1 MSSLG
6 ATPIDIDTMATADTS
21 ALYSPL
27 MEQLPAAKDVMRN
40 ADARVFFTQEQLSLQ
55 EHLAQQQQQGQM
67 MDSPSY
73 VCKWMPTNLRL
84 PSQVAQQNEIY
95 LCLPVHMSE
104 TSYFKQKE
112 EKEEYKDD
120 GYCSDNATQLRLLE
134 LDRYLAAIP
143 PLASSTQTLLF
154 GAPVTQNNDSNHQM
168 YRASL
173 KAIQNKVHQDRR
185 SKYERQSQLLA
196 KEPRSSGHRLVTSTN
211 SGRVINILQGEIAHC
226 TPFQADVLVSDDAT
240 TCHIV
245 ALWSRYLSSEEG
257 EKMTGTTS
265 SSTVLATMTHIDGP
279 GYETSIRDAVNEHI
293 KYHSI
298 HSKQN
303 NNDEE
308 CKENCTCQENCDSG
322 IIEMSIHIL
331 GGFNDHEGSSIE
343 ITDNVLQ
350 TFAALSNEYNEY
362 CISRRPPYMRM
373 TLETCAV
380 TSANDDGAGCPLGRG
395 LGMEVAT
402 GNIFLAEI
410 EDVDNMHGTVS
421 SPTPPTAVVA
431 SCNEIGMVPVDSDV
445 HLLNAGANVSHIS
458 AQGPAATLRSIR
470 LWASAFH
477 SRGRKRESR
486 LNVIYRPN
494 RDNLCVEPFF
504 FGPHSSAKGLLGCSD
519 EELLHITSTSP
530 EVEKSNFA
538 SKVRQSLTFMNG
550 TMSSRVFTGDQPMQ
564 YQRVGLNGW
573 VRIS

>member
-6 ATPIDIDTMATADTS
+6 ATPIKIDTMATTDTG

-27 MEQLPAAKDVMRN
+27 LEQLPVEN
-40 ADARVFFTQEQLSLQ
+40 ADAQVFFIQEQLSLQ
-55 EHLAQQQQQGQM
+55 EHLAQQQGQM

-84 PSQVAQQNEIY
+84 HSQDAQQEDVY
-95 LCLPVHMSE
+95 LCLPVDMSE
-104 TSYFKQKE
+104 TSYFKQ
-112 EKEEYKDD
+112 KEEYKDD

-134 LDRYLAAIP
+134 LDRYLAAIA
-143 PLASSTQTLLF
+143 PLASSTQRLLF
-154 GAPVTQNNDSNHQM
+154 GAPVTQNNE
-168 YRASL
+168 SL
-173 KAIQNKVHQDRR
+173 KAIQNKGHQDRR

-196 KEPRSSGHRLVTSTN
+196 KQPRSSHHRLVTSTN

-245 ALWSRYLSSEEG
+245 ALWSHCLNSEEG
-257 EKMTGTTS
+257 ENMTGTTS
-265 SSTVLATMTHIDGP
+265 NSTVLATMTHIDGP
-279 GYETSIRDAVNEHI
+279 GYEASIRDAVNEHI

-303 NNDEE
+303 NDNEE
-308 CKENCTCQENCDSG
+308 CKENCTCHENFDSG
-322 IIEMSIHIL
+322 TIEMSIHIM
-331 GGFNDHEGSSIE
+331 GGFDDHKGSSVE
-343 ITDNVLQ
+343 ITDDVLQ

-362 CISRRPPYMRM
+362 SISRRLPHMRM

-380 TSANDDGAGCPLGRG
+380 TSANDDGSGCPLGRG

-410 EDVDNMHGTVS
+410 EDVDIMYGAVS

-431 SCNEIGMVPVDSDV
+431 SCNGTGMVPVDRDV
-445 HLLNAGANVSHIS
+445 HLLNAGANDSHIS
-458 AQGPAATLRSIR
+458 AQGPAVILRSIR

-477 SRGRKRESR
+477 SRGKQESR

-494 RDNLCVEPFF
+494 RDHLCVEPFF
-504 FGPHSSAKGLLGCSD
+504 FGPHSSAKGLLDCSD

-538 SKVRQSLTFMNG
+538 SNVRQSLTFMNG

-564 YQRVGLNGW
+564 FQRVGLNGW